1 MAICC
6 TRCRETYGE
15 EHNAPCEARQRS
27 ESEASKRQ
35 KVDDYSWIRRGWIRR
50 GGEGD
55 GGAAAEAAVARD
67 EEMPQAE
74 ADRHAPYTPQQ
85 LRGRVLLKT
94 KTRSVARL
102 ERVR

>member
-6 TRCRETYGE
+6 IRCCETNGE
-15 EHNAPCEARQRS
+15 EHNAPCDARQGS

-35 KVDDYSWIRRGWIRR
+35 KVDDCSWIRRGWIRR

-55 GGAAAEAAVARD
+55 GGAAAEAAVAQD

-74 ADRHAPYTPQQ
+74 ADGHASP
-85 LRGRVLLKT
+85 GRVYYDET
-94 KTRSVARL
+94 DYEDYENA
-102 ERVR
+102 